1 MCVPAAD
8 FCREI
13 HHGNLNNGS
22 LPIRLLSCIYSSCYR
37 PHFSYFVKEVN
48 SFLNFHR
55 IYINTGILYQPSNT
69 LIDRLP
75 QVLQRG
81 SGNRVGP
88 SAPIDQAVAG
98 EIKGGSG
105 GTHGDGLGDGGLGR
119 RVEAARRADREEQRQ
134 GQREEP
140 PSGSS
145 GGHRCSS
152 SPLSI
157 RPDYLLLLAS
167 LCEEEE

>member
-1 MCVPAAD
+1 MHLFMLEQLSLQGFAAGGHGMCSQELLCDPVTSFGLLGNWTWFILRSSMYGWQLPLISVLYILYTWLLCSIMCVPAAD

-69 LIDRLP
+69 LILHCFLKKTMNFS
-75 QVLQRG
+75 V
-81 SGNRVGP
+81 SV
-88 SAPIDQAVAG
+88 
-98 EIKGGSG
+98 
-105 GTHGDGLGDGGLGR
+105 
-119 RVEAARRADREEQRQ
+119 
-134 GQREEP
+134 
-140 PSGSS
+140 
-145 GGHRCSS
+145 
-152 SPLSI
+152 
-157 RPDYLLLLAS
+157 
-167 LCEEEE
+167 